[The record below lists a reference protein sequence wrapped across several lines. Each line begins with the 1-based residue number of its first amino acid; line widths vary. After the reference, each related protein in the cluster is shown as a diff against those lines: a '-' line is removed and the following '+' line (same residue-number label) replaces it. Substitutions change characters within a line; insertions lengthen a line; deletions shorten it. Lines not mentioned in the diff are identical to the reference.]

1 MSEINPFLIDA
12 YLDVAR
18 SRVTEQ
24 FKYNPDD
31 QSGAVIFDKYIQ
43 LLLGGKIE
51 LQEVFRQLMQERSI
65 DTAVG
70 AQLDIIGEI
79 VGQPRELI
87 DTALLTY
94 FAYLGYPDA
103 ESYGDLNDSGLGGY
117 YRGINEPLAGNTLLN
132 DEQYRLFIKAKIIKN
147 STNATPNQLLDF
159 IKFVFGSNQNQLTEE
174 GDASYTLLVGK
185 ELSTFEK
192 TMLTYVSYSSGYPSR
207 FVPKPIGVRV
217 NYGTYVAGEAFAFQ
231 GVPRAKG
238 YGDLDGAITGTFGY
252 GLGYG
257 LFYGESDY
265 GLGTPTWSYYYD
277 GGTLYD
283 GSPSYVAI
291 PTYPGFVEEV
301 GGKYASLL

>member
-1 MSEINPFLIDA
+1 MSEVNPFVIEQ
-12 YLDVAR
+12 YLEVAR
-18 SRVTEQ
+18 SRVTQQ
-24 FKYNPDD
+24 FMLDAD
-31 QSGAVIFDKYIQ
+31 GAGPIVFDKYLQ

-51 LQEVFRQLMQERSI
+51 LQEVFRQLMQERSL

-117 YRGINEPLAGNTLLN
+117 YRGVNEPLAGNTLLN

-159 IKFVFGSNQNQLTEE
+159 IKFVFGSSQNQLTEE
-174 GDASYTLLVGK
+174 GDASYTLLIGK

-231 GVPRAKG
+231 GVPGAKG
-238 YGDLDGAITGTFGY
+238 YGDLDLLPDGTFGY

-265 GLGTPTWSYYYD
+265 GLGIPTWSYYH
-277 GGTLYD
+277 D
-283 GSPSYVAI
+283 GSTLHDGTNLHDAT
-291 PTYPGFVEEV
+291 PTYPGFVEVV

>member
-1 MSEINPFLIDA
+1 MSEVNLFEIQD
-12 YLDVAR
+12 YLEVAR

-24 FKYNPDD
+24 FKDAD
-31 QSGAVIFDKYIQ
+31 IFDRYIQ

-103 ESYGDLNDSGLGGY
+103 ESFGDLNDSGLGGY

-159 IKFVFGSNQNQLTEE
+159 IKFVFGSSQNQLTEE

-217 NYGTYVAGEAFAFQ
+217 NYGTYISGEAFAFQ
-231 GVPRAKG
+231 GVSGAKG
-238 YGDLDGAITGTFGY
+238 YGDLTIIAVMGGY
-252 GLGYG
+252 GDEYG
-257 LFYGESDY
+257 MFYGGPDSIVA
-265 GLGTPTWSYYYD
+265 
-277 GGTLYD
+277 GG
-283 GSPSYVAI
+283 GQ
-291 PTYPGFVEEV
+291 
-301 GGKYASLL
+301 YASLL

>member
-1 MSEINPFLIDA
+1 MAEVNNFFIEQ

-24 FKYNPDD
+24 FKYNPED
-31 QSGAVIFDKYIQ
+31 QSGAGVFDRYLQ
-43 LLLGGKIE
+43 LILGGKIE

-103 ESYGDLNDSGLGGY
+103 QSFGDLNNSAVGGP
-117 YRGINEPLAGNTLLN
+117 YRGVDDPIAGNTLLT
-132 DEQYRLFIKAKIIKN
+132 DDQYRLFIKAKIIKN
-147 STNATPNQLLDF
+147 NTNATPNQILEF
-159 IKFVFGSNQNQLTEE
+159 INFVFGSDHNQLIEE
-174 GDASYTLLVGK
+174 GDAAYTLLIGK
-185 ELSTFEK
+185 ELSSFE
-192 TMLTYVSYSSGYPSR
+192 TVLLTYVSYSSGYPSR

-217 NYGTYVAGEAFAFQ
+217 NYGTYISGDAFAFQ
-231 GVPRAKG
+231 GVPGAKG
-238 YGDLDGAITGTFGY
+238 YGDLDSGTFGY

-257 LFYGESDY
+257 LSYGASDY
-265 GLGTPTWSYYYD
+265 GLGVPTWSYTYD
-277 GGTLYD
+277 GSTLYD
-283 GSPSYVAI
+283 GIFDYIST
-291 PTYPGFVEEV
+291 PTYDGSFD
-301 GGKYASLL
+301 GGRYASLL